1 MVDKL
6 SDKQIYEYL
15 KVVNEQ
21 VYDCIVDED
30 INALNGIIE
39 GVETSGI
46 MDLPNYNDAVKSYNS
61 LIIKFPNN
69 ILASMFKFEKAEYFK
84 ADEGKTEVPDVEF

>member
-6 SDKQIYEYL
+6 SDKQIYEHL
-15 KVVNEQ
+15 KGVNEQ

-39 GVETSGI
+39 DVETSGI
-46 MDLPNYNDAVKSYNS
+46 MGLPNYIDVIGLVKHHSF
-61 LIIKFPNN
+61 LVECHFP
-69 ILASMFKFEKAEYFK
+69 IRQMRC
-84 ADEGKTEVPDVEF
+84 